1 MNKNA
6 HKCNICLC
14 LLTGSVL
21 NTAFKLSEKINIKPS
36 ALVSQKCILKFEGLK
51 THQSLPVFATF
62 CLFLPVWCGF
72 GSATMLTSE
81 KHHYELVSKN
91 VSKK

>member
-1 MNKNA
+1 MVITNLTKQNKYTLDT
-6 HKCNICLC
+6 HKYSLCLC
-14 LLTGSVL
+14 PIKGKCIKYRNKTI
-21 NTAFKLSEKINIKPS
+21 KKINTKPS
-36 ALVSQKCILKFEGLK
+36 ALVSQKYILKSEGLK

-81 KHHYELVSKN
+81 KHH
-91 VSKK
+91 